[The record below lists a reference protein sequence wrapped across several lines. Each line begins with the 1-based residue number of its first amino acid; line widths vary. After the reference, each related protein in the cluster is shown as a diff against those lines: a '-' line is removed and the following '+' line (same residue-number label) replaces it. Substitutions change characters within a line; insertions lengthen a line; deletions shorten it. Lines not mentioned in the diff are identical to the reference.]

1 MSKSEL
7 IPGEVLPQGV
17 ESVTT
22 CVVPAGV
29 IDPSGPE
36 GKSLMSRLHVIS
48 KLIDGMPAF
57 GGFIEREVIPHGGEV
72 RLIRLSPDT
81 PEIRV
86 REVNDYVREGER
98 YTRLEERE
106 RIYWVHIESPVE
118 EGDWE
123 YLEVGG
129 DSEIQQIGAR
139 EVTIGNPRLVT
150 KIIRPSVD
158 ERPKDLSA
166 DKSPTIVGVITND
179 PEIHK
184 VYGIYLE
191 TLSRGI
197 TPKKKGK

>member
-7 IPGEVLPQGV
+7 IPEDVLPQGV

-22 CVVPAGV
+22 CIIPAGV
-29 IDPSGPE
+29 IDPLEPE
-36 GKSLMSRLHVIS
+36 GKKLMNKLDRSRKHIPL
-48 KLIDGMPAF
+48 LF
-57 GGFIEREVIPHGGEV
+57 RGFVKYEVIPHGGEV

-86 REVNDYVREGER
+86 REVNDYVREGKR

-106 RIYWVHIESPVE
+106 KIFSVHIKSPVE
-118 EGDWE
+118 GGDWE

-129 DSEIQQIGAR
+129 DSEIQKIGAR
-139 EVTIGNPRLVT
+139 EVTIGNPRLVI
-150 KIIRPSVD
+150 KIIRSSVD
-158 ERPKDLSA
+158 ERPEGLSA
-166 DKSPTIVGVITND
+166 DESPTRIDVITKD
-179 PEIHK
+179 PKIYK